1 MVNKALIYWTGIA
14 VAWLSLLAACGPVW
28 QPAQPLPAATLA
40 APLTQ
45 ATVTLNPLLQP
56 SVTVTIAKPT
66 SSPAPSE
73 TPLAEHETAL
83 VVRVLDGDTVEVLL
97 AGETLRLRYIGID
110 SPEDGQPFAAEATEA
125 NRQLVEGKKVLL
137 EKDVSETDRYDRLLR
152 YVYLLDGTLINA
164 ELVRAGYAL
173 AAAYPPDT
181 RYQDYLESV
190 QEAARQDGLGI
201 WSLPAATATPAITE
215 ASTSSTAEQPAS
227 RSSELVALVVIDPGC
242 SQFNAPGDD
251 NANKNEEYICLTN
264 QGAAPAEMEA
274 WWLHDE
280 YGWRY
285 TFSAFSLAG
294 GASVRIHSGCGSDS
308 IEDLYWCRDE
318 TAIWNNGGDCATLL
332 DSQGVIVHQYCY
344 KD

>member
-1 MVNKALIYWTGIA
+1 MVNKALIYWMGIA
-14 VAWLSLLAACGPVW
+14 VAWLSLLAACS
-28 QPAQPLPAATLA
+28 QAQQPAATNPPVVITATLPGA
-40 APLTQ
+40 TFTAQSLPPATG
-45 ATVTLNPLLQP
+45 TVTVSLPEP
-56 SVTVTIAKPT
+56 S
-66 SSPAPSE
+66 SLPSE
-73 TPLAEHETAL
+73 TPLAGHATAL
-83 VVRVLDGDTVEVLL
+83 VVRVLDGDTIEVLL

-110 SPEDGQPFAAEATEA
+110 SPEDGQPFSAEATQA

-152 YVYLLDGTLINA
+152 YVYLLDGTFINA
-164 ELVRAGYAL
+164 ELVRAGYAR

-190 QEAARQDGLGI
+190 QQEASQAGLGI
-201 WSLPAATATPAITE
+201 WLPLEVSATPAIAQATP
-215 ASTSSTAEQPAS
+215 SPGAEQPGS
-227 RSSELVALVVIDPGC
+227 RASELAALVVIDPAC

-274 WWLHDE
+274 WLLHDE

-285 TFSAFSLAG
+285 TFPAFSLAG
-294 GASVRIHSGCGSDS
+294 GLSMRIHSGCGSDS
-308 IEDLYWCRDE
+308 SEDLFWCKDE

-332 DSQGVIVHQYCY
+332 DSQGEIVHQYCY
-344 KD
+344 

>member
-1 MVNKALIYWTGIA
+1 MANKAIHSWASIA
-14 VAWLSLLAACGPVW
+14 VIWISLLAACNQGW
-28 QPAQPLPAATLA
+28 QSAA
-40 APLTQ
+40 APL
-45 ATVTLNPLLQP
+45 ATYAAPLP
-56 SVTVTIAKPT
+56 EATGT
-66 SSPAPSE
+66 SSPSPQPTPTITEISPTELPVSSE
-73 TPLAEHETAL
+73 TPLAGHETAL

-110 SPEDGQPFAAEATEA
+110 SPEDGQPFSSEATQA

-152 YVYLLDGTLINA
+152 YVYLLDGTFINA
-164 ELVRAGYAL
+164 ELVRAGYAR

-190 QEAARQDGLGI
+190 QQEASQAGLGV
-201 WSLPAATATPAITE
+201 WALPLASDTPAIRE
-215 ASTSSTAEQPAS
+215 ASISPTAEQPSS

-264 QGAAPAEMEA
+264 QGAAPVEMEA

-294 GASVRIHSGCGSDS
+294 GASVRIHSGCGNGTPD
-308 IEDLYWCRDE
+308 DLYWCRDE

>member
-1 MVNKALIYWTGIA
+1 MVNKAILSWAGIA
-14 VAWLSLLAACGPVW
+14 VIWISLLTACNQGW
-28 QPAQPLPAATLA
+28 QPAATPLATYA
-40 APLTQ
+40 APLPE
-45 ATVTLNPLLQP
+45 AT
-56 SVTVTIAKPT
+56 ST
-66 SSPAPSE
+66 SSPSPQPTPTITEIPPSALPVSSE
-73 TPLAEHETAL
+73 TPLAGHETAL

-97 AGETLRLRYIGID
+97 AGEKLRLRYIGID
-110 SPEDGQPFAAEATEA
+110 SPEDGLPFSSEATQA

-152 YVYLLDGTLINA
+152 YVYLQDGTFINA
-164 ELVRAGYAL
+164 ELVRAGYAR

-190 QEAARQDGLGI
+190 QQEASQAGLGI
-201 WSLPAATATPAITE
+201 WALPLYTNTPSIREASPSPAA
-215 ASTSSTAEQPAS
+215 EQRA
-227 RSSELVALVVIDPGC
+227 SELAALVVIDPGC

-264 QGAAPAEMEA
+264 QGVAPAEMEA

-285 TFSAFSLAG
+285 TFTAFSLAA
-294 GASVRIHSGCGSDS
+294 GASVRIRSGCGSDS

>member
-1 MVNKALIYWTGIA
+1 MVNKALIYWTAIA
-14 VAWLSLLAACGPVW
+14 MAWLSLLAACSPVW
-28 QPAQPLPAATLA
+28 QPAQPLAAATLTP
-40 APLTQ
+40 PLTH
-45 ATVTLNPLLQP
+45 ATVTSNPLLQP
-56 SVTVTIAKPT
+56 SVTVTIAQPT

-83 VVRVLDGDTVEVLL
+83 VVRVLDGDTIEVLL
-97 AGETLRLRYIGID
+97 AGETLRLRYIGIN
-110 SPEDGQPFAAEATEA
+110 SPEDGQPFAAETTQA
-125 NRQLVEGKKVLL
+125 NRDFVEGKKVLL
-137 EKDVSETDRYDRLLR
+137 EKDVSETDRYNRILR
-152 YVYLLDGTLINA
+152 YVYLLDGTFINA
-164 ELVRAGYAL
+164 ELVRGGYAR

-190 QEAARQDGLGI
+190 QQKASQAGLGI
-201 WSLPAATATPAITE
+201 WALPLASATPAISE
-215 ASTSSTAEQPAS
+215 ASPSPGAELRA
-227 RSSELVALVVIDPGC
+227 SELVAVVVIDPAC

-251 NANKNEEYICLTN
+251 NTNKNEEYICLTN

-274 WWLHDE
+274 WLLHDE

-294 GASVRIHSGCGSDS
+294 GASVRIRSGCGNNS

-332 DSQGVIVHQYCY
+332 DSQGEIVHQYCY
-344 KD
+344 